1 MHRYA
6 VVGHPIAHSRSP
18 EIHAAFARAT
28 GQDIVYERL
37 LAPLDGFV
45 ATVSAF
51 AQSGGRGC
59 NVTTPFKQEA
69 FALCTERTP
78 RAELAGAVNT
88 LSWADGRWKGDTT
101 DGVGLVR
108 DLANNLGLRLR
119 GRSILLLGAG
129 GATRGVVE
137 PLLAQSPARL
147 CIANR
152 TIERAEALV
161 DVFAALGPVEAVAPA
176 ALREPFDIVVNA
188 TSAEL
193 SGEASLWPDA
203 IVGTRTLAY
212 DMSYANQP
220 TAFMRWARERG
231 AAGVADGLGM
241 LIEQAAESFFVWR
254 GVRPDT
260 RPVFALLRPR

>member
-45 ATVSAF
+45 ATVNAF
-51 AQSGGRGC
+51 AQAGGRGC

-69 FALCTERTP
+69 FALSIDRTP

-88 LSWADGRWKGDTT
+88 LRWDDGRWMGDTT

-108 DLANNLGLRLR
+108 DLADNLGVRLR

-161 DVFAALGPVEAVAPA
+161 DVFAGVGSVEAVSPT

-193 SGEASLWPDA
+193 SGEASSWPDA
-203 IVGTRTLAY
+203 IVGPRTLAY
-212 DMSYANQP
+212 DMSYADQP

-231 AAGVADGLGM
+231 AAGIADGLGM